1 MESLDVVPA
10 LGETMRQRAAELFRE
25 HLHAIERR
33 TDQLFGRLLAVEW
46 LAGIVAALWIS
57 PRTWAGQFS
66 QTHLHVWAAVLLGG
80 AIVAFPIAL
89 VGTRPGKT
97 STRHMVAAGQM
108 LFGALLIHLTGGRI
122 ETHFFIFGSLAFL
135 AFYRDWR
142 VLITASLVVAV
153 DHLVRGLFWPES
165 VYGVLAASLW
175 RTLEHAGWVI
185 FEDLFLIAA
194 CTRGIQEMM
203 SIAERQA
210 QLESVNAGIE
220 AQVRDR
226 TADLTT
232 SEERF
237 RTLSGSAP
245 VGIFKTD
252 AEGSLVYVNARWQEL
267 TGLTMEEA
275 RGQGW
280 SRMLHPEDRDAV
292 LASWAGYAG
301 TDGGYEREFRIRTP
315 RGAEKWVHAR
325 AAGVRAGG
333 GAVTEHVGTIE
344 DVTARRGS
352 EAVLREAK
360 QAAEDATRAKSEF
373 LANMS
378 HEIRTPMNGVIG
390 MTGLLL
396 DTRLSPEQR
405 GYAETVRSS
414 GEALLT
420 LINDIL
426 DFSKIEAGRMEIE
439 VIDLDLHVAIEE
451 AVTLLAERAHAKHL
465 ELACLVQHDVP
476 RALRGDPGRLRQVLV
491 NLLGNAI
498 KFTVSGEVILRARL
512 VETADSGVLVRFE
525 VTDSGIG
532 MTPEVAARLFRPFSQ
547 ADGTT
552 SRKFGGTG
560 LGLAISKQLTGLM
573 GGDIGVDSAPDKG
586 STFWF
591 TVRLQRQA
599 EDSEPLP
606 PPTANLRGLRLLIVD
621 DNAAN
626 REILKEQ
633 TRSWGMASELAESG
647 PQALEL
653 LRAAAARGRPFQAAI
668 VDMQMPGMDGIT
680 LAHAIKK
687 DTCFAPLRM
696 IMLTS
701 MGMRGQAEASRKAG
715 FAGFLAKPAHPS
727 QLFDCLATVMSG
739 GVEKGPARKNTSL
752 VTRHSLREAKAA
764 RNRLR
769 ILVADDN
776 ETNQMV
782 AVQMLQKLG
791 YQADVAANGL
801 EAVEALGRIRY
812 ALVLMDCQMPEMDGF
827 GATRAIRQAEASRG
841 THTPI
846 VAMTANAM
854 KGDREKC
861 LDAGMDDYLAKPV
874 KTDEIRWALDRWIA
888 RAETSRDQPRPAA
901 TPHPRSETKAP
912 PAGAGTKKRRETAI
926 DEAVFAPLREVDA
939 ERAPGFL
946 LGLIDKFLEGESP
959 TRLAALHEAVLR
971 ADAGMLVKAAHGLR
985 GSAAVIGASPLAALC
1000 AQVEERGRAGSVE
1013 GTASLLARI
1022 EDEFQRVRKALTAE
1036 RKAPAPKRKT
1046 A

>member
-1 MESLDVVPA
+1 MEPLNGVAGPEDA
-10 LGETMRQRAAELFRE
+10 MRGRANELFRE
-25 HLHAIERR
+25 HLHAIQRR

-57 PRTWAGQFS
+57 PTTWAGRIS
-66 QTHLHVWAAVLLGG
+66 QTHLHVWAALLLGG
-80 AIVAFPIAL
+80 AIVAFPILLAL
-89 VGTRPGKT
+89 SRPGHA
-97 STRHMVAAGQM
+97 STRHAIAMAQM

-135 AFYRDWR
+135 AFYRDGR
-142 VLITASLVVAV
+142 VLVTASLVVVA
-153 DHLVRGLFWPES
+153 DHLLRGLFWPES

-175 RTLEHAGWVI
+175 RSLEHAGWVV
-185 FEDLFLIAA
+185 FEDLFLIAS
-194 CTRGIQEMM
+194 CSRGIQEMM
-203 SIAERQA
+203 GIAQRQA
-210 QLESVNAGIE
+210 RLETVNAGIE
-220 AQVRDR
+220 AQVRER
-226 TADLTT
+226 TIDLKT

-237 RTLSGSAP
+237 RTLSESAP
-245 VGIFKTD
+245 VGIFKTGAD
-252 AEGSLVYVNARWQEL
+252 GNCHYVNARWQEL

-275 RGQGW
+275 RGLAW
-280 SRMLHPEDRDAV
+280 SRMLHEDDRSVV
-292 LASWAGYAG
+292 LTSWARSAG
-301 TDGGYEREFRIRTP
+301 VGGEYEQEFRIRTP
-315 RGAEKWVHAR
+315 HGEVKWVHAR
-325 AAGVRAGG
+325 AEAIRSGE
-333 GAVTEHVGTIE
+333 GAVTEHVGTLE
-344 DVTARRGS
+344 DVTARR
-352 EAVLREAK
+352 EAEKTLQEAK
-360 QAAEDATRAKSEF
+360 ETAEDATRAKSEF

-396 DTRLSPEQR
+396 DTKLTAEQR
-405 GYAETVRSS
+405 GYAETVRAS

-439 VIDLDLHVAIEE
+439 VIDFDLHVAIEE

-476 RALRGDPGRLRQVLV
+476 RALRGDPGRLRQVLI

-512 VETADSGVLVRFE
+512 VTSTDSEVVVRFE

-560 LGLAISKQLTGLM
+560 LGLAISKQLTALM
-573 GGDIGVDSAPDKG
+573 GGEIGVDSAPDKG

-591 TVRLQRQA
+591 NVRFQRPSEEA
-599 EDSEPLP
+599 EPLP
-606 PPTANLRGLRLLIVD
+606 PPTADLRGLRLLIVD

-626 REILKEQ
+626 RAILKEQ
-633 TRSWGMASELAESG
+633 TRSWGMESQLAEGG
-647 PQALEL
+647 PQALDL
-653 LRAAAARGRPFQAAI
+653 LGSAADDERPFEAAI

-680 LAHAIKK
+680 LAHEIRR
-687 DTCFAPLRM
+687 DTRFARLRM
-696 IMLTS
+696 VMLTS

-727 QLFDCLATVMSG
+727 QLFDCLATVMSDAG
-739 GVEKGPARKNTSL
+739 EKGAARKNRPL
-752 VTRHSLREAKAA
+752 VTRHSLREAQAA
-764 RNRLR
+764 RNRIR

-782 AVQMLQKLG
+782 AVQMLHKLG

-801 EAVEALGRIRY
+801 EAVEALGRIGY

-827 GATRAIRQAEASRG
+827 TATRTIRASEAASGR
-841 THTPI
+841 HTPI

-861 LDAGMDDYLAKPV
+861 LEAGMDDYLAKPV
-874 KTDEIRWALDRWIA
+874 KSDELRRVLDQ
-888 RAETSRDQPRPAA
+888 RA
-901 TPHPRSETKAP
+901 
-912 PAGAGTKKRRETAI
+912 
-926 DEAVFAPLREVDA
+926 
-939 ERAPGFL
+939 
-946 LGLIDKFLEGESP
+946 
-959 TRLAALHEAVLR
+959 
-971 ADAGMLVKAAHGLR
+971 
-985 GSAAVIGASPLAALC
+985 
-1000 AQVEERGRAGSVE
+1000 
-1013 GTASLLARI
+1013 
-1022 EDEFQRVRKALTAE
+1022 
-1036 RKAPAPKRKT
+1036 
-1046 A
+1046 